1 MSPDTL
7 SEPCVGAV
15 TAMLVWTP
23 VIDPLRSIAVP
34 LLLKVTETP
43 LRFAT
48 VGAAGA
54 ATVRLTVP
62 GAEAP
67 PGPVAV

>member
-1 MSPDTL
+1 
-7 SEPCVGAV
+7 
-15 TAMLVWTP
+15 MLVWTP

-34 LLLKVTETP
+34 LLLKATETP
-43 LRFAT
+43 LRSAT

-62 GAEAP
+62 GPEVP